1 LLAVVDVT
9 FVAGSHILENR
20 LDFPVLFFVKPDLV
34 RVHIAVFIII
44 LVVESHLP
52 QNVFLFVTHRRELV
66 IRVVLLEEA
75 VSMLMTLQH
84 RQDTR
89 FQVV

>member
-1 LLAVVDVT
+1 VT
-9 FVAGSHILENR
+9 FVAARHIFENR
-20 LDFPVLFFVKPDLV
+20 LDLPILFFVKPDIV
-34 RVHIAVFIII
+34 RVHIAVLVII

-52 QNVFLFVTHRRELV
+52 QNVFLFVTLRRELV
-66 IRVVLLEEA
+66 IGVVLLEEA